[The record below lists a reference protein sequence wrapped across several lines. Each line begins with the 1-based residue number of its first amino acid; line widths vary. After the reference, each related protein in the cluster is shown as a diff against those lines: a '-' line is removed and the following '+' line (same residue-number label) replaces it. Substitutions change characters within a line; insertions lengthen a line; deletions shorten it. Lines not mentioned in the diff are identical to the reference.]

1 MPSLGHHLNKPSY
14 GCKHEAQARGEYE
27 RLMRLEHEGF
37 SCMESGFWLNPKWPY
52 MGPSPDGIVT
62 CDCHGTG
69 ICEIK
74 CPHCKKDDLRLCAGD
89 KGGFCLI
96 KDGDEV
102 ILDRSHGYY
111 YQVQAQLHIV
121 DYEYC
126 DFVVWNCKDIFV
138 ERISPDM
145 GFWDDVI
152 PKVENFFRNCILPEV
167 LGQQVTK

>member
-1 MPSLGHHLNKPSY
+1 MT
-14 GCKHEAQARGEYE
+14 CVCV
-27 RLMRLEHEGF
+27 LE
-37 SCMESGFWLNPKWPY
+37 
-52 MGPSPDGIVT
+52 T
-62 CDCHGTG
+62 
-69 ICEIK
+69 
-74 CPHCKKDDLRLCAGD
+74 R
-89 KGGFCLI
+89 GGFCLI

-111 YQVQAQLHIV
+111 YQVQAQLHIT

-152 PKVENFFRNCILPEV
+152 PKLRFFQKTV
-167 LGQQVTK
+167 SFQKFWDSK